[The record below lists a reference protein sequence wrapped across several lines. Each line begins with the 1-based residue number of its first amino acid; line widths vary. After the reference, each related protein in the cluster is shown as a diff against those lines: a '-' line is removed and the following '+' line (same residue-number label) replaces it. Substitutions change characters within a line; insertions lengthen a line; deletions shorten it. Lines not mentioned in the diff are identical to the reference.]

1 MTAFRTKALV
11 AATAAALSLGISG
24 NASADSVAL
33 GELAIT
39 NFVILHSNNVQY
51 VAGDFTTLTVQNS
64 GQAIEQFGANPVQSD
79 SAGPVPGPITLTQV
93 CDGAGCPPNNTY
105 NFVPTPGFVGSRS
118 DADLTGSIIA
128 AGGATANQV
137 SETILSNPP
146 GGNGTGSST
155 LQNGSEFTF
164 SLAQADSITF
174 QFDGRSLVNTTVD
187 AGAIFGS
194 QSTAGT
200 SFSIRITNL
209 ETNTPVFAFVPTDL
223 NFTNSR
229 SSPGTTSVDTG
240 VDPFSSTSPVLLANT
255 RYGLSILSG
264 TSDSALLIIP
274 GQTPEPATLLLVGA
288 GLLGIG
294 ALRRRR
300 SNA

>member
-11 AATAAALSLGISG
+11 AATAAALSLGFAGS
-24 NASADSVAL
+24 ASADSVAL

-39 NFVILHSNNVQY
+39 DFVILHSGGAQY
-51 VAGDFTTLTVQNS
+51 SIGDFTTITVQNT
-64 GQAIEQFGANPVQSD
+64 GQATEQFGANPVVST
-79 SAGPVPGPITLTQV
+79 SAGPVPGNITLAQV
-93 CDGAGCPPNNTY
+93 CTGAGCPPNNTY

-118 DADLTGSIIA
+118 DADLTGSIIV

-164 SLAQADSITF
+164 SMAQADSITF
-174 QFDGRSLVNTTVD
+174 QFNGRSLVTTTVD

-200 SFSIRITNL
+200 LFTISITNL
-209 ETNTPVFAFVPTDL
+209 NTGANVFTFTPTDL

-240 VDPFSSTSPVLLANT
+240 VDAYSSTSPVLLANVL
-255 RYGLSILSG
+255 YGLSIQSN
-264 TSDSALLIIP
+264 TSDSAILVIP